1 MQRSI
6 VITAVIALLVSLL
19 ISTVIAEEAVD
30 TSDDLLVMESFANQ
44 QIIESEIIK
53 ITDVEKHQILFFMG
67 ITLLIMLIATAVL
80 GVMMGIY
87 GKQVFLAHMIV
98 AGLSVTLA
106 LGHSVVAIVWFFP
119 F

>member
-30 TSDDLLVMESFANQ
+30 TGDLFVMESFSNQ

-67 ITLLIMLIATAVL
+67 IALLIMLIATAVL

-87 GKQVFLAHMIV
+87 GKQVFLGHMIV
-98 AGLSVTLA
+98 AGLTVTLA